1 MLSLLS
7 DKLLMITELFYPKE
21 LKKIVADLRSKGD
34 LNEAALIEI
43 NKAYILPFIV
53 SFFIF
58 LICLYKN
65 TFFVSLLAGAVVFG
79 LSALYVGYINIH
91 LLAIPYTI
99 GVKVRGTANRVAFHK
114 SNLIYGAQDYWSI
127 DYRYKDINGRDRK
140 KVGSIDVLNMEK
152 SVYET
157 GGEVI
162 VYLHPKNQRL
172 VHLYIPLLFQRFC
185 LSRSRIQE
193 RLERGDVLSPSP
205 DD

>member
-1 MLSLLS
+1 
-7 DKLLMITELFYPKE
+7 MIAGLFYPKE
-21 LKKIVADLRSKGD
+21 LKDIVADLRVKGD

-43 NKAYILPFIV
+43 NKAYILPLFF

-79 LSALYVGYINIH
+79 LSVLYVGYINIH

-99 GVKVRGTANRVAFHK
+99 GKKVIGTAQRVAFHK

-127 DYRYKDINGRDRK
+127 DYSYKDIYGRDK
-140 KVGSIDVLNMEK
+140 KKIGSIDVLNMEK

-157 GGEVI
+157 GGEVL

-172 VHLYIPLLFQRFC
+172 VHLYIPLLFQKFC

-193 RLERGDVLSPSP
+193 TLNIGNIL
-205 DD
+205 